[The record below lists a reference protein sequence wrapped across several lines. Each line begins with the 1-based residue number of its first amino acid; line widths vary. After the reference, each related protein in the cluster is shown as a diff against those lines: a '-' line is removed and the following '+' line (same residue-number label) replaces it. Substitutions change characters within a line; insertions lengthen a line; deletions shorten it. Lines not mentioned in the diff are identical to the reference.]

1 MSKATVFLSRLLG
14 LYCLIIACAM
24 LARREFTLEAVG
36 ALLHDAPLL
45 YVLGVLLLFAGLAV
59 VLVHNI
65 WSGGAVPVIVT
76 LSGWLTL
83 LKGVV
88 FVGLAPVSPTDF
100 YLLELRYE
108 QLYYFY
114 AVASLA
120 LGAYLTYQGFKPST
134 PPSR

>member
-1 MSKATVFLSRLLG
+1 MAKATVFLSRLLG
-14 LYCLIIACAM
+14 LYCLIMACAM

-36 ALLHDAPLL
+36 ALLHDPPLL

-59 VLVHNI
+59 VLVHNV
-65 WSGGAVPVIVT
+65 WSGGALPVIVT
-76 LSGWLTL
+76 VSGWLTL

-114 AVASLA
+114 AVLCLA
-120 LGAYLTYQGFKPST
+120 LGAYLTYEGFKPGMRR
-134 PPSR
+134 SR

>member
-1 MSKATVFLSRLLG
+1 MAKSTVFLSRLLG

-24 LARREFTLEAVG
+24 LAHRQFTLEAIG
-36 ALLHDAPLL
+36 ALLHDPPLL
-45 YVLGVLLLFAGLAV
+45 YVLGVLLLFAGLAMI
-59 VLVHNI
+59 LVHNS

-76 LSGWLTL
+76 LTGWLTL

-88 FVGLAPVSPTDF
+88 FVGLAPVSATDF

-114 AVASLA
+114 AVLA
-120 LGAYLTYQGFKPST
+120 LAVGAYLTYHGFKPMT
-134 PPSR
+134 QAAR